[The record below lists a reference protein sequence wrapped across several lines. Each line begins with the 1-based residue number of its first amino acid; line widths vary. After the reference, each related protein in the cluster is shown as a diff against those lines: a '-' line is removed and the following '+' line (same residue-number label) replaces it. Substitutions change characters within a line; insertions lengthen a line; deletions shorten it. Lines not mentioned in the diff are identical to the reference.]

1 MKRRKLP
8 IIVTSLASVLL
19 LGSCAEY
26 LPEPEVPKFEVKE
39 HYMVSFYVDN
49 ALYKTARVEAG
60 ATVNVEIEAPEKDGF
75 TFEGWQTSDGT
86 SFDLATGVVNSN
98 LSLYAQF
105 KAVGTGTPT
114 ENPWDDL
121 NVLGEKDPTKEYS
134 LVIAW
139 YGKTSTSGI
148 DENVMKHF
156 YYNVRA
162 YLTEKGVA
170 QSDLDNISVRMFD
183 DDGQADVAAKIVEQG
198 DVDLAFGAGNKLGT
212 SLEELGKPVLEQEKG
227 FTINGVSGRYHFRLS
242 DKPIAVDLFNY
253 VCTEEGMKMWEMTYL
268 YGQTSEEPTKNPW
281 DDLNVT
287 ETKDST
293 KQYSLVIGWW
303 KRYISVDTMKHF
315 YYNIRNYL
323 IDQKVEESILNGIT
337 VRMYDIQGIDDLVPL
352 VNGDGDVDI
361 FFGAGGNFDDKFG
374 TDKVTIAPTGGYSIG
389 EETKRYNAIFDQNNA
404 TAKLIYDFMN
414 TEDGIKLWDMNTLYE
429 GKTEEPSEPNVSA
442 DNVAEVNLNVLDTKV
457 ENKKYHLVIVWYGKT
472 KTSGIDETLMKHFYH
487 NVRAY
492 LIEKGITQT
501 QLDNISVRMFDDSK
515 TDDFAKNI
523 LAQGDVDLVFGG
535 GKAIINS
542 FKDAGQELLETT
554 DGTDIF
560 GESGFTIGG
569 KASRYHGRL
578 TDDAVAKDLFDYVST
593 KEGMKM
599 WDATY
604 EYGK

>member
-8 IIVTSLASVLL
+8 IIFTSLASVLL

-26 LPEPEVPKFEVKE
+26 LPEPNVPKFEVKE
-39 HYMVSFYVDN
+39 HYLVSFYVDN

-60 ATVNVEIEAPEKDGF
+60 AVVNVEIEAPAKEGF
-75 TFEGWQTSDGT
+75 TFEGWQTSDGVA
-86 SFDLATGVVNSN
+86 FDLSTGVVNSN
-98 LSLYAQF
+98 LSLYAVF
-105 KAVGTGTPT
+105 KAENTGTPT

-121 NVLGEKDPTKEYS
+121 NVTDTKDPTKEYS

-148 DENVMKHF
+148 DENIMKHF

-242 DKPIAVDLFNY
+242 DNPIAVDLFNY

-281 DDLNVT
+281 DDLNVA

-303 KRYISVDTMKHF
+303 KRYISEDTMKHF
-315 YYNIRNYL
+315 YYNLRSYL
-323 IDQKVEESILNGIT
+323 VDQNIDESILNGIT

-352 VNGDGDVDI
+352 VNADGDVDI
-361 FFGAGGNFDDKFG
+361 FFGGGGNFDDKFG
-374 TDKVTIAPTGGYSIG
+374 SDKVTIAPEGGYSIG
-389 EETKRYNAIFDQNNA
+389 SSKTRYNAIFDQNNE
-404 TAKLIYDFMN
+404 TAKLIFDFMN
-414 TEDGIKLWDMNTLYE
+414 TEEGIKLWDMGTLYE
-429 GKTEEPSEPNVSA
+429 EKTEEPSEPNVIA
-442 DNVAEVNLNVLDTKV
+442 DNVAEADLNVKDTKV
-457 ENKKYHLVIVWYGKT
+457 ENKKYHLVIVWYGLT

-501 QLDNISVRMFDDSK
+501 QLDNISIRMLDDAGQA
-515 TDDFAKNI
+515 DVAAKI
-523 LAQGDVDLVFGG
+523 VEMGDVDLTFG
-535 GKAIINS
+535 
-542 FKDAGQELLETT
+542 AGNKLGTSLEELGNPFVEQAK
-554 DGTDIF
+554 
-560 GESGFTIGG
+560 GFTINGVE
-569 KASRYHGRL
+569 KRYHFLL
-578 TDDAVAKDLFDYVST
+578 TDNQVAKDLFDYVST
-593 KEGMKM
+593 EEGMKM
-599 WDATY
+599 WDPTY

>member
-75 TFEGWQTSDGT
+75 TFEGWQTSDGVA
-86 SFDLATGVVNSN
+86 FDLSTSIVNSD
-98 LSLYAQF
+98 LSLYALF
-105 KAVGTGTPT
+105 ETENTGTPT
-114 ENPWDDL
+114 EQPWKDL
-121 NVLGEKDPTKEYS
+121 NVTEAKDPTKEYS
-134 LVIAW
+134 V
-139 YGKTSTSGI
+139 
-148 DENVMKHF
+148 
-156 YYNVRA
+156 
-162 YLTEKGVA
+162 
-170 QSDLDNISVRMFD
+170 
-183 DDGQADVAAKIVEQG
+183 
-198 DVDLAFGAGNKLGT
+198 
-212 SLEELGKPVLEQEKG
+212 
-227 FTINGVSGRYHFRLS
+227 
-242 DKPIAVDLFNY
+242 
-253 VCTEEGMKMWEMTYL
+253 
-268 YGQTSEEPTKNPW
+268 
-281 DDLNVT
+281 
-287 ETKDST
+287 
-293 KQYSLVIGWW
+293 VIGWW
-303 KRYISVDTMKHF
+303 KRYISEDTMKHF

-337 VRMYDIQGIDDLVPL
+337 VRKYDIQGIDDLVPL

-442 DNVAEVNLNVLDTKV
+442 DNVAEADLNVKDTKV

-492 LIEKGITQT
+492 LIDKGITQT

-523 LAQGDVDLVFGG
+523 VAQGDVDLVFGG

-593 KEGMKM
+593 EEGMKM